1 MLPYPVRPRQV
12 YRDQAILPAVELP
25 HPMPLVR
32 VRVVVAENS
41 TNLYK
46 LKVLFCD
53 NHINSY
59 YLLLTEYNYK
69 MK

>member
-32 VRVVVAENS
+32 VRVVVVEKS
-41 TNLYK
+41 TKLYK
-46 LKVLFCD
+46 LKVLEPAKGFKWLQKSCRFSKSEK
-53 NHINSY
+53 N
-59 YLLLTEYNYK
+59 
-69 MK
+69 

>member
-12 YRDQAILPAVELP
+12 YRDQAILPAVESP

-41 TNLYK
+41 INPYK
-46 LKVLFCD
+46 VNFFLKPA
-53 NHINSY
+53 
-59 YLLLTEYNYK
+59 
-69 MK
+69 

>member
-1 MLPYPVRPRQV
+1 MQPYLVRPRQV
-12 YRDQAILPAVELP
+12 YRDQAILPAVGLP

-46 LKVLFCD
+46 LKVLKTAKEFSWLPRNCFFLSVVR
-53 NHINSY
+53 N
-59 YLLLTEYNYK
+59 
-69 MK
+69 

>member
-1 MLPYPVRPRQV
+1 MLPYLVRPRQV

-32 VRVVVAENS
+32 VRVVVVENS

-46 LKVLFCD
+46 HKVLFCD
-53 NHINSY
+53 NHRNSY
-59 YLLLTEYNYK
+59 YLLLS
-69 MK
+69 